1 MNRLS
6 RISQHLTRKTPGV
19 KIEKH
24 TSLKAKTIVISG
36 ASRGIG
42 LAIAKRAALD
52 GANIVILAKSDK
64 PHPKLPGTIFTAA
77 KEIEELGGQA
87 LPLKCDIRF
96 EEQVKAC
103 IEKAV
108 QRFGGIDI
116 VVNNA
121 SAISMTD
128 TERTSMKRYDLMN
141 SVNTRGTFLLTKTC
155 LPYLKKSSNAHV
167 ITLSPPLFMREK
179 WFAGHVGYSMAKYGM
194 SMCVLGFAGE
204 FKDWDISVNAVWPKT
219 MVATSAVK
227 YHLGGDETIRRSRK
241 DTIVADS
248 VYVLLTS
255 KAGSVTG
262 GFFIDEDILRAQ
274 GVSDFSKYRFDQS
287 LSESELIPDGFID

>member
-1 MNRLS
+1 MLRLS
-6 RISQHLTRKTPGV
+6 RISKNFTKKTECQ
-19 KIEKH
+19 KIPQV
-24 TSLKAKTIVISG
+24 TSLKNKTIIISG

-42 LAIAKRAALD
+42 LAIAKRAAQD

-64 PHPKLPGTIFTAA
+64 PHPKLPGTIYTAA
-77 KEIEELGGQA
+77 KEIEAAGGQA

-96 EEQVKAC
+96 EDQVRRC
-103 IEKAV
+103 VDKAV
-108 QRFGGIDI
+108 ERFGGIDM

-121 SAISMTD
+121 SAISITN
-128 TERTSMKRYDLMN
+128 TEETSMKRYDLMN
-141 SVNTRGTFLLTKTC
+141 QVNTRGTFLLTKAC
-155 LPYLKKSSNAHV
+155 LPYLKKSSSAHV
-167 ITLSPPLFMREK
+167 IMLSPPLFMKEK
-179 WFAGHVGYSMAKYGM
+179 WFANHVAYSMAKYGM

-204 FKDWDISVNAVWPKT
+204 FQDWDISVNAVWPKT

-248 VYVLLTS
+248 VHVLLTS
-255 KAGSVTG
+255 KPGSVTG

-274 GVSDFSKYRFDQS
+274 GQTDFEKYKFDINVK
-287 LSESELIPDGFID
+287 EEDLILDGFID

>member
-1 MNRLS
+1 MTKKTECP
-6 RISQHLTRKTPGV
+6 RIPKFSDLKNKT
-19 KIEKH
+19 
-24 TSLKAKTIVISG
+24 LVISG

-42 LAIAKRAALD
+42 LAIAKRAARD

-77 KEIEELGGQA
+77 KEIENLGGKA

-96 EEQVKAC
+96 EDQVVKC
-103 IEKAV
+103 IEQAV
-108 QRFGGIDI
+108 KRFGGIDI

-121 SAISMTD
+121 SAISITN
-128 TERTSMKRYDLMN
+128 TEETSMKRYDLMN
-141 SVNTRGTFLLTKTC
+141 QVNTRGTFLLTKAC
-155 LPYLKKSSNAHV
+155 LPYLKKSKHAHV
-167 ITLSPPLFMREK
+167 ITLSPPLFMKEK
-179 WFAGHVGYSMAKYGM
+179 WFASHVAYSMAKYGM

-204 FKDWDISVNAVWPKT
+204 FQEFDISVNAVWPKT
-219 MVATSAVK
+219 MVATSAIK

-255 KAGSVTG
+255 KAGTVTG
-262 GFFIDEDILRAQ
+262 GFFFDEDILRAQ
-274 GVSDFSKYRFDQS
+274 GETDFQKYKFDPNIKEQD
-287 LSESELIPDGFID
+287 LILDGFID